1 MLSGKDPQAG
11 TNSIDRILES
21 AVYLNWKDFT
31 SDSPPNAVRLEYRA
45 APTRSLKCL
54 KLWSCVSRG
63 HWRLVCEYWME
74 PDPTHQQGITF
85 TKTYSSPGF
94 TRMLDA
100 IMQHQEVFSMAR
112 GDLRGWV
119 VQIGSPDEA
128 QCAAA
133 RRDMTEALERITS
146 RSSAGTVSIPMRFA
160 ADHPA
165 VPPAV
170 SNRAID

>member
-1 MLSGKDPQAG
+1 MLSRQDPQA
-11 TNSIDRILES
+11 TNTIDRILES

-31 SDSPPNAVRLEYRA
+31 SDSPPTAVRLEYRTA
-45 APTRSLKCL
+45 LTRSLKCL

-63 HWRLVCEYWME
+63 HWKLVCEYWME
-74 PDPTHQQGITF
+74 SDPTHQQGIMF

-100 IMQHQEVFSMAR
+100 IMHHQEVFSMTRAE
-112 GDLRGWV
+112 LRGCV

-133 RRDMTEALERITS
+133 KRNMTEALERITS
-146 RSSAGTVSIPMRFA
+146 RSSPGTVSIPMRFA
-160 ADHPA
+160 ADYPA
-165 VPPAV
+165 APPAI
-170 SNRAID
+170 SNPSID